1 MPSKRTATVSLT
13 EHLDGFIKTELASG
27 RYRTVSEVIRSGLR
41 LLEAQNLH
49 ASSTHR
55 QAEVCASEGAP
66 DYVGTLSA
74 DRQETL

>member
-41 LLEAQNLH
+41 LLEAQKSHTSMNH
-49 ASSTHR
+49 SR
-55 QAEVCASEGAP
+55 AEVGALECAPGH
-66 DYVGTLSA
+66 VVTLSA
-74 DRQETL
+74 DGQETP